1 MVMIEVMIMFL
12 GLLCGLLAGVYSGLI
27 GVGGGTIIIPFLV
40 AFLGFSQH
48 AAQGTSL
55 AVMLPPITA
64 LAVWT
69 YYKEGFVHLPTAG
82 YIMIGFIFGAL
93 LGAKF
98 AVMIPALWMK
108 KIFGI
113 FLVVL
118 GIKYLFY

>member
-1 MVMIEVMIMFL
+1 MVL
-12 GLLCGLLAGVYSGLI
+12 GILCGLLAGIYSGLI
-27 GVGGGTIIIPFLV
+27 GVGGGTIMIPFLV

-69 YYKEGFVHLPTAG
+69 YYKEGFVDLPVAG
-82 YIMIGFIFGAL
+82 YIILGFILGAL
-93 LGAKF
+93 GGAKL
-98 AVMIPALWMK
+98 AVMLPAVWMK

-113 FLVVL
+113 FLVGL
-118 GIKYLFY
+118 GLKYTFF